1 MKSYF
6 VYNTEI
12 TSAWSTD
19 NADVTTQDKTK
30 LPSAKAANS
39 YATKSDQIGGTV
51 TAYVVLQDPEFTGD
65 PAAIKAAN
73 DTKLA
78 AYNEQMNGILSQFND
93 MKIPTSGTSVG
104 EDEFSLAAY
113 SNMVNASSTN
123 FQFRIT
129 DIQGGVGLLND
140 KEPMLFG
147 TGTNAT
153 FEVTTGD
160 NSKSGVNNG
169 SWSYYALAGYEVNPF
184 DDTYSVGAEN
194 AGIDLSDTT
203 SANTREIN
211 NETIQAMSRAASHQK
226 EILSEL
232 NDNLCG
238 LMVEPWNADNKYL
251 DIPKNTHPF
260 IDEGGDFSW
269 YSEDYEGFIVAVYEI
284 SFTVSG
290 DGVIAGDSSRGDGKS
305 ITTDFRSIYRSES
318 DWRAKT
324 NALAALDGHALDVYT
339 ADTWNGF
346 NISTFTDIN
355 AVTDLIGM
363 KMSDQAKMSSSG
375 EFSLLT
381 KTGEKTVSD
390 WSKSVDNYAN
400 DIYGVG
406 LELANLKVS
415 FGTGSVNLGSG
426 TLQPIGGAGKPI
438 SFYYQPTYFNVR
450 GSVYDTAR

>member
-1 MKSYF
+1 
-6 VYNTEI
+6 
-12 TSAWSTD
+12 
-19 NADVTTQDKTK
+19 
-30 LPSAKAANS
+30 
-39 YATKSDQIGGTV
+39 
-51 TAYVVLQDPEFTGD
+51 
-65 PAAIKAAN
+65 
-73 DTKLA
+73 
-78 AYNEQMNGILSQFND
+78 
-93 MKIPTSGTSVG
+93 
-104 EDEFSLAAY
+104 
-113 SNMVNASSTN
+113 
-123 FQFRIT
+123 
-129 DIQGGVGLLND
+129 
-140 KEPMLFG
+140 
-147 TGTNAT
+147 
-153 FEVTTGD
+153 
-160 NSKSGVNNG
+160 
-169 SWSYYALAGYEVNPF
+169 
-184 DDTYSVGAEN
+184 
-194 AGIDLSDTT
+194 
-203 SANTREIN
+203 
-211 NETIQAMSRAASHQK
+211 MSRAASHQK